1 MSDSD
6 DAHPEKD
13 RSGSVSLR
21 RVVGLAI
28 PHWRQLAV
36 ATVALFLG
44 SGVVL
49 LYPQAARL
57 LVDDILADTSDWNM
71 KTIGVGLAFLFFM
84 QALFVG
90 LRHYL
95 FTVVGERIV
104 ADLRT
109 RVYRSVIGQEIGFF
123 DAEKTGEITSRLTS
137 DTQTLQN
144 TVTSNVSMALR
155 YGVQAFGGVAA
166 MIFTSYRLAAVMLLT
181 VPPVVVAAVYYG
193 RKLRSLSS
201 DFQDTLADSTS
212 LAEEALAGI
221 RTVRGF
227 GREKHEMSRYDEA
240 IEESF
245 RLAKLR
251 AKLGGI
257 FSGGVTFLGYF
268 TIGLILLYGGY
279 LVTNGG
285 VTPGELTAFILYTLM
300 VAFALAALSGLWTDF
315 MKATGAARRVFELID
330 RLPKLEVPDD
340 PVREPLE
347 GRVEFDEVDFRY
359 PTRPDR
365 LALNEVSFS
374 VDPGEKLALVG
385 PSGSGKSTVANLLLR
400 FYDPDSGTVR
410 IDDTDLPNWE
420 PEHLRAHTGVVSQE
434 PVLFSGTV
442 RENVL
447 YGDLE
452 ASDQRVVDALEAA
465 NAWEFVSEFEEGL
478 ETIVGERGVRLSG
491 GQKQRVAIA
500 RALLKDPTFLI
511 LDEATS
517 SLDVKSEA
525 LVQEALE
532 RLMRDRTTLII
543 AHRLSTV
550 SNADRIVVLDR
561 GRVVETGSHGELLD
575 RGGMY
580 YELIETQRLSA

>member
-1 MSDSD
+1 MTQPDETADSEH
-6 DAHPEKD
+6 A
-13 RSGSVSLR
+13 SAVSLR
-21 RVVGLAI
+21 RLVGLAK
-28 PHWRQLAV
+28 PHWKALAV

-44 SGVVL
+44 SGVAL

-57 LVDDILADTSDWNM
+57 LIDDVLADAGDWSM
-71 KTIGVGLAFLFFM
+71 TTIGIGLAVLFFL
-84 QALFVG
+84 QAFFVG

-123 DAEKTGEITSRLTS
+123 DAEKTGDITSRLTS

-155 YGVQAFGGVAA
+155 YGVQTFGGIVA
-166 MIFTSYRLAAVMLLT
+166 MVITSGRLAAVMLLT

-193 RKLRSLSS
+193 RKLRRLSS

-227 GREKHEMSRYDEA
+227 GREPHEIHRYDEA

-245 RLAKLR
+245 DLARER
-251 AKLGGI
+251 ARLGGI

-285 VTPGELTAFILYTLM
+285 ITPGELTAFILYTLM

-330 RLPKLEVPDD
+330 RLPKLSVPDE
-340 PVREPLE
+340 PVRTPLE
-347 GRVEFDEVDFRY
+347 GRVEFEDVDFTY
-359 PTRPDR
+359 PTRRDR
-365 LALNEVSFS
+365 PALRDVSFS
-374 VDPGEKLALVG
+374 VAPGERLALVG

-400 FYDPDSGTVR
+400 FYDPDEGTVW
-410 IDDTDLPNWE
+410 IDETDLRDWD
-420 PEHLRAHTGVVSQE
+420 PEHLREHTGVVAQD
-434 PVLFSGTV
+434 PVLFSGSV

-452 ASDQRVVDALEAA
+452 APDERVVEALRAA
-465 NAWEFVSEFEEGL
+465 NAWEFVSDFDEGL
-478 ETIVGERGVRLSG
+478 ETVVGERGVRLSG

-532 RLMRDRTTLII
+532 RLMEERTTLII

-550 SNADRIVVLDR
+550 SGADQIVVLDR
-561 GRVVETGSHGELLD
+561 GRVVESGSHGELLD
-575 RGGMY
+575 RGGLY

>member
-575 RGGMY
+575 RGGLY

>member
-6 DAHPEKD
+6 DALPDDE
-13 RSGSVSLR
+13 RSRSVSLR

-28 PHWRQLAV
+28 PHWRKLAV
-36 ATVALFLG
+36 ATVALFVG

-57 LVDDILADTSDWNM
+57 LIDDVLADTSDWNM
-71 KTIGVGLAFLFFM
+71 TTIGVGLGFLFIL
-84 QALFVG
+84 QAFFVG

-104 ADLRT
+104 ADLRS

-123 DAEKTGEITSRLTS
+123 DAEKTGDITSRLTS

-155 YGVQAFGGVAA
+155 YGVQAFGGIAA
-166 MIFTSYRLAAVMLLT
+166 MVFTSYRLAAVMLLT
-181 VPPVVVAAVYYG
+181 VPPVVIAAVYYG

-227 GREKHEMSRYDEA
+227 GRENHEIARYDEA

-245 RLAKLR
+245 RLANLR

-279 LVTNGG
+279 LVTNDAL
-285 VTPGELTAFILYTLM
+285 TPGELTAFILYTLM

-340 PVREPLE
+340 PVHERLE
-347 GRVEFDEVDFRY
+347 GHVKFDAVDFRY

-365 LALNEVSFS
+365 LALEDVTFS
-374 VDPGEKLALVG
+374 VEPGEKLALVG
-385 PSGSGKSTVANLLLR
+385 PSGAGKSTIANLLLR
-400 FYDPDSGTVR
+400 FYDPDAGTVL
-410 IDDTDLPNWE
+410 IDGSDLRNWE

-447 YGDLE
+447 YGDLD
-452 ASDQRVVDALEAA
+452 ASDERVVDALKAA

-575 RGGMY
+575 RGGLY